1 MPSHTYL
8 AGVRQMDYVRMPLE
22 VESPEE
28 LGYSTIR
35 YNLSESSIADRSLA
49 ELEVDLSQLLL
60 FYGPHRGDAAL
71 RALIAAQSGD
81 SVIEAQDVLTT
92 GGAAGALFIVAT
104 SLLKAQSHLVVVRPN
119 YATNIETPKAIGCAI
134 SYVDLQF
141 ESGFRLDVRNIEAAL
156 RPSTAYISVTCPH
169 NPTGTVMPW
178 QDLEQLGRLAER
190 HGCYVLVDE
199 TYRDL
204 SFTTPYPSAACIG
217 DRFIAVSSVSKAYG
231 IPGVRVGWL
240 ISRDPNLQNLFL
252 AAKEQI
258 GICGSVVDEAI
269 ALSVLRRR
277 ERWLSAGNASNRTRL
292 DVVRRWIAEETRI
305 EWIEPE
311 GGVVCFPR
319 LRVPGDFDL
328 RGFYASLL
336 QNHGTYVGQGHWFE
350 MSDLHLRIGFGWPTL
365 EELRAGLRGISAA
378 LSEQC

>member
-1 MPSHTYL
+1 
-8 AGVRQMDYVRMPLE
+8 MDYVRMPLE

-35 YNLSESSIADRSLA
+35 YNLSESSISDRSLA
-49 ELEVDLSQLLL
+49 ELDVDLSKLLL
-60 FYGPHRGDAAL
+60 FYGPHRGDTAL
-71 RALIAAQSGD
+71 RALIAAQSGSSAID
-81 SVIEAQDVLTT
+81 AEDVLTT
-92 GGAAGALFIVAT
+92 GGAAGALFIIAT
-104 SLLKAQSHLVVVRPN
+104 SLLKPQSHLIVVRPN

-141 ESGFRLDVRNIEAAL
+141 ESGFRLDVRQIEAAL
-156 RPSTAYISVTCPH
+156 RPNTAYISVTCPH
-169 NPTGTVMPW
+169 NPTGTIMPW
-178 QDLEQLGRLAER
+178 QDLEQLGRLAQQ
-190 HGCYVLVDE
+190 HACYVLVDE

-204 SFTTPYPSAACIG
+204 NYTTPYPSAASIS

-240 ISRDPNLQNLFL
+240 ITRDARLQELFL

-269 ALSVLRRR
+269 ALSVLRQRD
-277 ERWLSAGNASNRTRL
+277 RWLAASNAGNRARL
-292 DVVRRWIAEETRI
+292 DVVRRWIAGEARI

-319 LRVPGDFDL
+319 LRVPGQFDL
-328 RGFYASLL
+328 RRFYTSLL
-336 QNHGTYVGQGHWFE
+336 ENHGTYVGRGRWFE
-350 MSDLHLRIGFGWPTL
+350 MSDLYLRIGFGWPSL
-365 EELRAGLRGISAA
+365 EELHGGLRAISAA
-378 LSEQC
+378 LSEQY

>member
-1 MPSHTYL
+1 
-8 AGVRQMDYVRMPLE
+8 MDYVRMPLE

-35 YNLSESSIADRSLA
+35 YNLSESSICDRSLA
-49 ELEVDLSQLLL
+49 ELDVDLSKLVL
-60 FYGPHRGDAAL
+60 FYAPHRGDAPL
-71 RALIAAQSGD
+71 RSLIAAQSGGG
-81 SVIEAQDVLTT
+81 VIDAQDVLTT

-104 SLLKAQSHLVVVRPN
+104 SLLKPQSHLVVVRPN

-141 ESGFRLDVRNIEAAL
+141 ETGFRLDVQEIEAAL
-156 RPSTAYISVTCPH
+156 RTNTAYISVTCPH
-169 NPTGTVMPW
+169 NPTGTIMPW
-178 QDLEQLGRLAER
+178 RDLERLGRLAEK

-204 SFTTPYPSAACIG
+204 SYTTPYPSAACISN
-217 DRFIAVSSVSKAYG
+217 RFIAVSSVSKAYG

-240 ISRDPNLQNLFL
+240 ITRDPTLQHLFL

-269 ALSVLRRR
+269 ALSVLRQRD
-277 ERWLSAGNASNRTRL
+277 RWLAASNASNRDRL
-292 DVVRRWIAEETRI
+292 EVVRRWIAAEARI

-319 LRVPGDFDL
+319 LKVPNHFDV
-328 RGFYASLL
+328 RRFYASLL
-336 QNHGTYVGQGHWFE
+336 ENHGTYVGQGHWFE
-350 MSDLHLRIGFGWPTL
+350 MSDLHLRIGFGWPTP
-365 EELRAGLRGISAA
+365 EELQAGLGAISTA
-378 LSEQC
+378 LGEQC